1 MKLLQRRWLLLLII
15 ALVVI
20 LTAAFFLKP
29 KNEVQYFSTKVD
41 RGDVHQVVQAT
52 GTINAVITVQVGSQ
66 VSGTIAKLSAD
77 FNSKVRQGEIIAEID
92 PRLFVGAVLQA
103 RADLQNARANAAA
116 AKANLEKAK
125 ATAVQTRADY
135 ERTAVLAQKGVMSQ
149 QQLDLAKANAETADA
164 SVSATQAQ
172 VTQANAQVEQK
183 QAALNVSETNLN
195 YCTIRA
201 PIDGVVVAR
210 NVDVGQTVA
219 ASLQAPTLFT
229 IAQDLTKMQVYTQ
242 TDESDVGQIQMGQP
256 ATFTVDAFP
265 GQVFQGRV
273 SQIRLNATVVQNVV
287 TYNTIIDFDNPE
299 MKLFPGMTAYV
310 NIPVANAMGV
320 LKIPNGALRYKPDLP
335 AQKIRDL
342 YAKYGIDVGGARK
355 GGNEKG
361 SGNGQGGGAGQ
372 AGGMRG
378 GRGQG
383 MGQGGGNSAPAQAGE
398 GGGPP
403 ANDIAVVW
411 KLLPDKTLQP
421 VKVRTGITDHT
432 FTALAQVLQ
441 GDLKDGDLLVTGSAA
456 TGGPTALGPGGPR
469 R

>member
-1 MKLLQRRWLLLLII
+1 MKLLQRRWLLLLVI

-29 KNEVQYFSTKVD
+29 KNEVQYFTTKVD
-41 RGDVHQVVQAT
+41 RGDLHEVVQAT
-52 GTINAVITVQVGSQ
+52 GTINAVITVKVGAQ
-66 VSGTIAKLSAD
+66 VSGTVAKLYVD
-77 FNSKVRQGEIIAEID
+77 FNSKVKQGQVIAEID

-103 RADLQNARANAAA
+103 RADYQNAKANAAA
-116 AKANLEKAK
+116 AKANLEKAQ
-125 ATAVQTRADY
+125 ATAVQTKADY
-135 ERTAVLAQKGVMSQ
+135 ERTRVLTEKGVMSQ
-149 QQLDLAKANAETADA
+149 QQLDLAKANADTSDA
-164 SVSATQAQ
+164 GVSAAQAQ
-172 VTQANAQVEQK
+172 VVQANAQVAQK
-183 QAALNVSETNLN
+183 QAAVTVAETNLN

-219 ASLQAPTLFT
+219 SSLQAPVLFT

-265 GQVFQGRV
+265 GRMFKGRV

-287 TYNTIIDFDNPE
+287 TYNTIVDFDNPD

-310 NIPVANAMGV
+310 NIPVANASGV

-335 AQKIRDL
+335 AQAIRNL
-342 YAKYGIDVGGARK
+342 YAKYGIETGG
-355 GGNEKG
+355 GGRAG
-361 SGNGQGGGAGQ
+361 SGQGTGQ
-372 AGGMRG
+372 AGSKGAGAHSTDSSGMV
-378 GRGQG
+378 Q
-383 MGQGGGNSAPAQAGE
+383 
-398 GGGPP
+398 
-403 ANDIAVVW
+403 ANDVAVVW
-411 KLLPDKTLQP
+411 KLLPDKSLQP
-421 VKVRTGITDHT
+421 VKIRTGITDHT

-441 GDLKDGDLLVTGSAA
+441 GELKDGDLLVTGSAA
-456 TGGPTALGPGGPR
+456 TGAPGVAPGAGGPR

>member
-1 MKLLQRRWLLLLII
+1 MKLLQRRWLLLLIV
-15 ALVVI
+15 ALVVV

-29 KNEVQYFSTKVD
+29 KNEVQYFTTKVD
-41 RGDVHQVVQAT
+41 RGDIHQVVQAT

-66 VSGTIAKLSAD
+66 VSGTIAKLYAD
-77 FNSKVRQGEIIAEID
+77 FNSKVKQGQVIAEID
-92 PRLFVGAVLQA
+92 PRLFEGAVLQA
-103 RADLQNARANAAA
+103 RADYQNAVANAAA
-116 AKANLEKAK
+116 AKANLEKAQ
-125 ATAVQTRADY
+125 ATAVQTKADY
-135 ERTAVLAQKGVMSQ
+135 DRTVVLAQKGVMSQ
-149 QQLDLAKANAETADA
+149 QQLDLAKANADTAEA
-164 SVSATQAQ
+164 AVSATQAQ
-172 VTQANAQVEQK
+172 LVQANAQTAQK
-183 QAALNVSETNLN
+183 KAAVTVAETNLN

-219 ASLQAPTLFT
+219 SSLQAPTLFT
-229 IAQDLTKMQVYTQ
+229 IAQDLTKMQVYAQ

-265 GQVFQGRV
+265 GQMFKGKV

-287 TYNTIIDFDNPE
+287 TYNTIVDFDNPD
-299 MKLFPGMTAYV
+299 MKLLPGMTAYV
-310 NIPVANAMGV
+310 NIPVANAGGV

-335 AQKIRDL
+335 AQAIRNL

-355 GGNEKG
+355 TATGQG
-361 SGNGQGGGAGQ
+361 SGKGQGGGAGQ
-372 AGGMRG
+372 AGTQG

-383 MGQGGGNSAPAQAGE
+383 GGQGSGRGAGATPSEMEGLQAS
-398 GGGPP
+398 
-403 ANDIAVVW
+403 DTVVVW

-421 VKVRTGITDHT
+421 VKIRTGITDHT

-441 GDLKDGDLLVTGSAA
+441 GDLKEGDLLVTGSAT
-456 TGGPTALGPGGPR
+456 TGGPPSLGPGGPR

>member
-1 MKLLQRRWLLLLII
+1 LKLLQRRWLLLLII

-29 KNEVQYFSTKVD
+29 KNEVQYFTTRVD
-41 RGDVHQVVQAT
+41 HGDIHQVVQAT

-66 VSGTIAKLSAD
+66 VSGTIAKLYAD
-77 FNSKVRQGEIIAEID
+77 FNSKVKQGQVIAEID
-92 PRLFVGAVLQA
+92 PRLFQGAVLQA

-125 ATAVQTRADY
+125 ATAVQTKSDY
-135 ERTAVLAQKGVMSQ
+135 DRTVVLTEKGVMSQ
-149 QQLDLAKANAETADA
+149 QQLDLAKANAETAEA
-164 SVSATQAQ
+164 AVSAAQAQ

-183 QAALNVSETNLN
+183 QAALTVAETNLN

-265 GQVFQGRV
+265 GQVFQGQV

-299 MKLFPGMTAYV
+299 LKLFPGMTAYV

-320 LKIPNGALRYKPDLP
+320 LKIPNGALRYKPNLP
-335 AQKIRDL
+335 AQKIREL
-342 YAKYGIDVGGARK
+342 YAKYGIDVGGGRK
-355 GGNEKG
+355 G
-361 SGNGQGGGAGQ
+361 GNGQGGGTSQRSGTGQ
-372 AGGMRG
+372 SAGMRG

-383 MGQGGGNSAPAQAGE
+383 MSPAGGRGAGGQADEAE
-398 GGGPP
+398 GLQQ
-403 ANDIAVVW
+403 NDVAVVW
-411 KLLPDKTLQP
+411 KLMPDKTLQP
-421 VKVRTGITDHT
+421 VKIRTGITDHT

-456 TGGPTALGPGGPR
+456 MGGPPSLGPGGPR